1 MSSQAVIPT
10 KISPRPDVERP
21 ASPSPLAQQY
31 CRGFD
36 DLRAEMDNAWRT
48 YIELGIRFFALPIDD
63 LINSGHLNTRAFEVT
78 VDAFSESSHPD
89 AFDAP
94 EFMYQFSKTAHGLMY
109 KCGKAIAEGR
119 VLALQIVPP
128 RIEQRV
134 SLHLG
139 DLARLEWAVEE
150 MIAVRNMTRADD
162 ARGTRDES
170 VNQDFEVW
178 AFQVQEF
185 VDIPSDG
192 EIGYWN

>member
-1 MSSQAVIPT
+1 
-10 KISPRPDVERP
+10 
-21 ASPSPLAQQY
+21 
-31 CRGFD
+31 
-36 DLRAEMDNAWRT
+36 MDNAWRM

-63 LINSGHLNTRAFEVT
+63 LINSRHLNARAFEVT
-78 VDAFSESSHPD
+78 VDAFGNSSHPD
-89 AFDAP
+89 AFDVP

-109 KCGKAIAEGR
+109 KCEKAIAEGR
-119 VLALQIVPP
+119 VLVLQIVPP

-162 ARGTRDES
+162 ARGTRDEPVS
-170 VNQDFEVW
+170 QDFEVW

-192 EIGYWN
+192 QIGYWN